1 MQNQRR
7 QLQGYLQ
14 QMMIKFI
21 LTKYNTNQKT
31 IIFENSIDE
40 N

>member
-1 MQNQRR
+1 MIKIIIK
-7 QLQGYLQ
+7 
-14 QMMIKFI
+14 MMIKFI